1 MHYILLAGAIFNLFG
16 GIIQLASFA
25 ALSASQKA
33 NPPDYA
39 PCKLFLVGTAFTFSA
54 MYLYL
59 FLNPQYI
66 MPFLIFG
73 MSLKFWVFVVS
84 LLSYTLYGFPKKDL
98 ISFGVTNLVVGVLFG
113 VLLLA

>member
-1 MHYILLAGAIFNLFG
+1 MHYILLAGAIFNLYG
-16 GIIQLASFA
+16 GISKLASFA

-33 NPPDYA
+33 NPSDYA
-39 PCKLFLVGTAFTFSA
+39 PGRLFVVGTAFTFSA
-54 MYLYL
+54 MYVYL

-73 MSLKFWVFVVS
+73 MCLKFWAFVVS
-84 LLSYTLYGFPKKDL
+84 LLSYILYGFPMKAL
-98 ISFGVTNLVVGVLFG
+98 ISFGVTNLVLGILFA